1 MLLDY
6 RVCLKGPRLVHC
18 FSDNAPI
25 VVVFFG
31 CQQEDLIFV
40 GKDNIVQVCLKD
52 RIATTA
58 RVFEMLAFVN
68 EAESQT
74 MRCQVVQ

>member
-6 RVCLKGPRLVHC
+6 RVQLKSPVLVHC
-18 FSDNAPI
+18 FSDNAPT

-31 CQQEDLIFV
+31 CEREDLIFL
-40 GKDNIVQVCLKD
+40 GKDNIIQVCLTDQK
-52 RIATTA
+52 ATST

-68 EAESQT
+68 EAESKT
-74 MRCQVVQ
+74 MSIRVVQ